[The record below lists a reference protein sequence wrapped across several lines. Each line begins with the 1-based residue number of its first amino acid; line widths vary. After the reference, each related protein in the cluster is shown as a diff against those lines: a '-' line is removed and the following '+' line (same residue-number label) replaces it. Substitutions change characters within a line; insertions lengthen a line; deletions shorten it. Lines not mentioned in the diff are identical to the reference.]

1 MSTAV
6 ATEPTRIKLPGINT
20 PKKKASPVLK
30 TGLTDVVAADI
41 GSWDTAFAVQVQ
53 YVNQAIAA
61 ANVSPTQ
68 FTQTDS
74 TMPATL
80 SGSFGTWQ
88 ISNGGSGELIEMT
101 IPITTTQ
108 LTYGGNTET
117 LSNLQAIILVNLTYV
132 AQTNGPG
139 NNLIIKPNTT
149 NDPTV
154 SVRNVVQAGTNQPAD
169 PNALKQAIITALL
182 TEWFNANVAD
192 FAYVFN
198 TVNLNQQIDTSW
210 SWLVPTSVSYAFA
223 ADPGGDLNTSVFA
236 VLCMTEN
243 RPVPSSEVSTGVIPA
258 AAQAGFVIS
267 NSLYLRSLVLPG
279 LPGMFVDATAA
290 DFFFDTA
297 GVEIRNVADI
307 NMTPIEMNGSE
318 RETVIPAGEFILTM
332 QGSEIAIEIKE
343 AKLTFSP
350 GIDIVINYTS
360 YFQLALQPQTGG
372 TQTIIYQASTV
383 PDHETPIVDHT
394 VEVSTGVIIA
404 ETVAGVI
411 ASGIGAAVGF
421 GGPFASLFAKMMVA
435 AAIAIVLNVITNIP
449 GWMTIV
455 ASKKWDELPTI
466 NLLLT
471 NATDPVDWPGGST
484 FNPTVVEINTNFVL
498 GGTMFAA

>member
-20 PKKKASPVLK
+20 PPKKASPALK
-30 TGLTDVVAADI
+30 TGLTDVVTADI

-61 ANVSPTQ
+61 ANISPTQ

-80 SGSFGTWQ
+80 SGTFGTWQ

-132 AQTNGPG
+132 AQTSGPG
-139 NNLIIKPNTT
+139 NNLVIQPNTT

-169 PNALKQAIITALL
+169 PNSLKQAIITALL
-182 TEWFNANVAD
+182 TEWFNANVTD
-192 FAYVFN
+192 FTYVFN

-223 ADPGGDLNTSVFA
+223 ADPGGNLNNSVFA

-243 RPVPSSEVSTGVIPA
+243 RPAPSSEVSSGVIPA

-267 NSLYLRSLVLPG
+267 SSLYLQSLVLPG
-279 LPGMFVDATAA
+279 LPGMFVNATAA
-290 DFFFDTA
+290 DFFFDPA
-297 GVEIRNVADI
+297 AAEIRNVADI
-307 NMTPIEMNGSE
+307 QMSPVSMNGSD
-318 RETVIPAGEFILTM
+318 RETTIPEGEFSLTM
-332 QGSEIAIEIKE
+332 AGSEIVIAIKQ
-343 AKLTFSP
+343 ARLTYSP
-350 GIDIVINYTS
+350 GIDIVISYTS

-372 TQTIIYQASTV
+372 TQTIIYQSSTV
-383 PDHETPIVDHT
+383 PGHETPDVDHD
-394 VEVSTGVIIA
+394 VEVSTGVQIA
-404 ETVAGVI
+404 EGVASLI
-411 ASGIGAAVGF
+411 AAGIGAAVGF
-421 GGPFASLFAKMMVA
+421 GGPFASTAAKMIVA
-435 AAIAIVLNVITNIP
+435 AIIAIALNAITNIP
-449 GWMTIV
+449 QWMAIV
-455 ASKKWDELPTI
+455 AGKKWDELPTI
-466 NLLLT
+466 DLMLT

-498 GGTMFAA
+498 GGTMFTT